1 MRLEELEV
9 IPYSL
14 PFRDPY
20 VTARG
25 ELRERRLVLLR
36 LRAEGLEG
44 LGETASLSLRGGPDV
59 EEIARELREVSWP
72 ALTDGGFDEARI
84 WSAIARC
91 RSRGTSAQALA
102 AIDIALHDLAAR
114 AAGVP
119 VWRLLPDQ
127 TGGSSDAKRVAPD
140 RSALASAE
148 PPRLPRPVRCN
159 ATLPAANPTGLR
171 AMTERWAADGFHTFK
186 LKVGMA
192 GDVTQVKTVRETVG
206 PEALI
211 RLDANA
217 AWTVVDAEEQLR
229 SLERFEIELVEQPVG
244 TLGQMAELGERARI
258 KLAADESVVTPRDAR
273 EAVELGACSLATTKL
288 AKAGGI
294 IAALEVAAEIPVYLS
309 SALEGPV
316 GIAAAAHVVQ
326 ALAGGPGD
334 AGVAHGLATER
345 LFSESVGT
353 GARAEGDQLHLAE
366 RPGLGVELDA
376 DALASR
382 RVDP

>member
-1 MRLEELEV
+1 MKLEELEV
-9 IPYSL
+9 MPYSL
-14 PFRDPY
+14 PFREPY

-25 ELRERRLVLLR
+25 ELRERRLVMLR
-36 LRAEGLEG
+36 IRAEGLEG

-59 EEIARELREVSWP
+59 EEIARELREVCWP
-72 ALTDGGFDEARI
+72 ALTQGGLDQARI

-91 RSRGTSAQALA
+91 RNRGVSPQALA
-102 AIDIALHDLAAR
+102 AVDIALHDLVAKS
-114 AAGVP
+114 AGVP
-119 VWRLLPDQ
+119 VWRLL
-127 TGGSSDAKRVAPD
+127 G
-140 RSALASAE
+140 ASEA
-148 PPRLPRPVRCN
+148 RPVRCN

-171 AMTERWAADGFHTFK
+171 AIAERWAGYGFRTFK

-192 GDVTQVKTVRETVG
+192 GDVTQVKTVREAVG

-217 AWTVVDAEEQLR
+217 AWTVADAADRFR
-229 SLERFEIELVEQPVG
+229 SLARFEIELVEQPTG
-244 TLGQMAELGERARI
+244 TLEQLAALRSRTRLT
-258 KLAADESVVTPRDAR
+258 LAADESVVTPRDAR
-273 EAVELGACSLATTKL
+273 QAVELGACPMATTKL
-288 AKAGGI
+288 AKAGGMT
-294 IAALEVAAEIPVYLS
+294 AALEVAGEIPVYLS

-353 GARAEGDQLHLAE
+353 GARAEGDALHLAD

-376 DALASR
+376 AALAAR
-382 RVDP
+382 RIGD